1 MRADRL
7 LRLVLLLQTRGRM
20 TAERLASELEVSVR
34 TIYRD
39 VDALSSAGFPVY
51 TERGAGGGCQLVD
64 GYRTSLTGLSAPEA
78 QALAFA
84 AIPGAAAEL
93 GVNALA
99 AAAHL
104 KLQTAVSPQAR
115 ATLASVQQRFHLD
128 SRGWFRTA
136 PPAHPHLPALARAVW
151 DGRQVS
157 TTYRRSKGEP
167 HPRVLGPLGL
177 VLKDGLWYLAAT
189 EDAEA
194 ARTFRVSRFDA
205 VELLDTMVDRPEDF
219 DLPSWWAEWA
229 DSFETNLNQ
238 YPVVVRVS
246 QNAQSRLGELGDAVT
261 RAPKQPPPK
270 REPDGWERRVLMFER
285 PDWAESV
292 LLRLGAGI
300 EVIDPPEMR
309 ERLETA
315 ASRLF
320 ALYHGPTTGEAGH

>member
-7 LRLVLLLQTRGRM
+7 LRLVLLLQTRGRL
-20 TAERLASELEVSVR
+20 TAEQLSSELEVSVR

-51 TERGAGGGCQLVD
+51 TERGVGGGCQLVD

-93 GVNALA
+93 GVSALA

-104 KLQTAVSPQAR
+104 KVQTAVSPEAR
-115 ATLASVQQRFHLD
+115 ATLAAVQQRFHLD
-128 SRGWFRTA
+128 PRGWFRTT
-136 PPAHPHLPALARAVW
+136 PPNHPHLPALARAVW

-157 TTYRRSKGEP
+157 TTYTRPKGEP
-167 HPRVLGPLGL
+167 HERVLGPLGL

-189 EDAEA
+189 EDDST
-194 ARTFRVSRFDA
+194 ARTFRVSRFDD
-205 VELLDTMVDRPEDF
+205 VELLDTPVDRPPEF

-238 YPVVVRVS
+238 YAVTVRVAPPV
-246 QNAQSRLGELGDAVT
+246 QARLHELGDALD

-270 REPDGWERRVLMFER
+270 RDRDGWERRILMFER
-285 PDWAESV
+285 PDWAETL

-300 EVIDPPEMR
+300 EVLDPPEMR
-309 ERLETA
+309 QRLEAA
-315 ASRLF
+315 ASELF
-320 ALYHGPTTGEAGH
+320 ALYHGA